1 MILSVLLWLQ
11 GRPGTPG
18 HEGLKGQK
26 GDSYG
31 TYLKGELPSQYNDIS
46 TFPFVHYCETIF
58 ANFAKSMEGNW
69 IHVLAG
75 ALGPLYTYM

>member
-11 GRPGTPG
+11 GYQGTPG
-18 HEGLKGQK
+18 HKGLKGQK

-58 ANFAKSMEGNW
+58 ANFAKSMEGNC
-69 IHVLAG
+69 VAG
-75 ALGPLYTYM
+75 ALGPLCTYM